1 MKQFGS
7 FEHHAAIQK
16 KPFSSLE
23 KTINRLAA
31 RGEDVTSERL
41 ELKAL
46 QEELALKTACLN
58 LILRV
63 NAEVESRL

>member
-7 FEHHAAIQK
+7 FEHHAIQK
-16 KPFSSLE
+16 KKQFSSLE

-58 LILRV
+58 MILRV